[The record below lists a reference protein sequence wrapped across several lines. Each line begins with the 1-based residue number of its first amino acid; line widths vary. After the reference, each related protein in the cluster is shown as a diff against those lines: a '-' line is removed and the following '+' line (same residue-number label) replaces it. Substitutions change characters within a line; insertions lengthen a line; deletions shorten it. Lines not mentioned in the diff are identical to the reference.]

1 VIQKQKP
8 QRDAEADCL
17 EDNCEHY
24 TTTIRITSINQ
35 PTVAEDMR
43 AVTDSI
49 VAMSI
54 AITEYQYESAV
65 EHAVEIL
72 HAVKRIQQMRDGICL
87 N

>member
-24 TTTIRITSINQ
+24 TTTNRVTSTNHS
-35 PTVAEDMR
+35 TVAEDR
-43 AVTDSI
+43 RRVTDNI

-54 AITEYQYESAV
+54 AITDYQYELALK
-65 EHAVEIL
+65 HAVEIVN
-72 HAVKRIQQMRDGICL
+72 AVSRIQQKRDDI
-87 N
+87 